1 MHLTLAATH
10 FGVQQTV
17 LNLNDVAQN
26 DLTYHYSVPAAF
38 PVELNRVFGVFF
50 NLIQPDVYSYCTFF

>member
-26 DLTYHYSVPAAF
+26 TK
-38 PVELNRVFGVFF
+38 R
-50 NLIQPDVYSYCTFF
+50 SYIPL